1 MPPFLN
7 AKQNSQLINY
17 VFKGWYYI
25 SRRHVSTDPLKYRF
39 YFNWPCKTFSIIKQ
53 KWASLSFIPI
63 ASLFITIKPHISNKK
78 TGGFLFWVYSYR
90 SMCVIDVWYVAQ
102 CFNGNNVTL
111 TGETAEATCH
121 CGKVCKNIR
130 GLRIHQLRTQCGQAG
145 TQIQRTIVT
154 TVGETAENFNQY
166 QHHSIEALSETDTMH
181 ASTMKSDNHTR
192 SSNRDESPDPLI

>member
-1 MPPFLN
+1 M
-7 AKQNSQLINY
+7 
-17 VFKGWYYI
+17 
-25 SRRHVSTDPLKYRF
+25 
-39 YFNWPCKTFSIIKQ
+39 
-53 KWASLSFIPI
+53 
-63 ASLFITIKPHISNKK
+63 
-78 TGGFLFWVYSYR
+78 
-90 SMCVIDVWYVAQ
+90 AQ
-102 CFNGNNVTL
+102 CYNGNNVTL

-181 ASTMKSDNHTR
+181 ASTMNLTIIQEVVTETNHQILSYSYYHPRLILPLLPPMEELRKHVLGNRR
-192 SSNRDESPDPLI
+192 SNDRVPSPPKNGRN